1 MQGQIRRRPM
11 GYHPQYYP
19 QGYSVHQ
26 MNPQQQ
32 QFFSSNNTAGPSTQ
46 PPVRSTGESRAQKQ
60 VGANFLPSI
69 VNEAYHNVLEQV
81 VTAMCYKAGFDDIE
95 EGALETLM
103 LIFHSSIKRIGEQ
116 SRLACEI
123 AGRTIVTPGDVW
135 FGLINMG
142 FRVKTLAD
150 FHQDQLGSALTVH
163 APEITP
169 PDAKTQALRIGTPR
183 PHPNYVYD
191 WLPPFPDPH
200 TYIKTEISEEADFSY
215 EKVREAMAQKKR
227 NGVTSLVNYMVR
239 TYPTICL
246 YREFEQIIHEQVKE
260 TFKKESEE
268 KRMQEA
274 FTAFRDLLG
283 TKEIEEVKNV
293 PQKLFDKGL
302 INEHELQTGTEVVV
316 MCSDGALIDQQG
328 ERVYLNDATEI
339 NLEDRDRISE
349 SKNRMVTCG
358 DGAESLRYH
367 WPTDVMLDELIELDS
382 CTMDLGDERPDELK
396 YMQEKITFEYLPEWC
411 HILIPTARE
420 GLSYLKVVS
429 DDLKAEEESR
439 KEKKDKEGVNNEEEK
454 KVKEEESFQAHR
466 NLYLCPPICDDSDYE
481 EEVMETEDSKAP
493 PTDAPPPK
501 EEMEE

>member
-1 MQGQIRRRPM
+1 M
-11 GYHPQYYP
+11 
-19 QGYSVHQ
+19 HQ

-32 QFFSSNNTAGPSTQ
+32 QQQNYHPGVSFSNYTGGPTTQ
-46 PPVRSTGESRAQKQ
+46 PPPRTTESRAQKQ
-60 VGANFLPSI
+60 VGANFLPSV

-95 EGALETLM
+95 ESALETLM
-103 LIFHSSIKRIGEQ
+103 LIFHSNIKRIGEQ

-135 FGLINMG
+135 FGLVNMG
-142 FRVKTLAD
+142 IHVKELAD

-169 PDAKTQALRIGTPR
+169 PEAKTQALRIGTPR
-183 PHPNYVYD
+183 PHPNYVYE

-200 TYIKTEISEEADFSY
+200 TYIKTEISEEVDFSY

-227 NGVTSLVNYMVR
+227 NGVTSLVNYMIR
-239 TYPTICL
+239 TYPSQCL
-246 YREFEQIIHEQVKE
+246 FGEFEQIIHEQVKE

-274 FTAFRDLLG
+274 FVAFRDLLG
-283 TKEIEEVKNV
+283 TKDIEEEKNLS
-293 PQKLFDKGL
+293 KTLFEKGL
-302 INEHELQTGTEVVV
+302 INEHELQTGTEVVC

-328 ERVYLNDATEI
+328 QRVYLNDATDI
-339 NLEDRDRISE
+339 DLEDRDRISE
-349 SKNRMVTCG
+349 SKNRMVKCG

-382 CTMDLGDERPDELK
+382 CTMDLGDEKPDELK
-396 YMQEKITFEYLPEWC
+396 YMQEKTTFEYLPEWC
-411 HILIPTARE
+411 HILVPTFEHR
-420 GLSYLKVVS
+420 SYLKVVS

-439 KEKKDKEGVNNEEEK
+439 KEQRKEEKEGNNEEEK
-454 KVKEEESFQAHR
+454 KGKEEESAHQ
-466 NLYLCPPICDDSDYE
+466 NLYLCPPICDDSVYE
-481 EEVMETEDSKAP
+481 EEELEEDEEMKMDEAP
-493 PTDAPPPK
+493 PTSEEAPPPK
-501 EEMEE
+501 EEIEE